1 MPSPDAQG
9 DVPVLHVERTDDAAV
24 LQWVCTS
31 PSIAAAPAGRREPSG
46 ALAALLVSGQLT
58 DVWLAGTVVRC
69 RAADVAS
76 WRELAPVV
84 QAAIAAALAERASW
98 LFAPSAAELG
108 AGVDVSVADV
118 QRVIDTA
125 AGAVAGAHGGALT
138 AVSVTDGRVLLA
150 AGGACHGCSSVDQT
164 LERLVRPALQRA
176 YPELVVELT
185 G

>member
-1 MPSPDAQG
+1 M
-9 DVPVLHVERTDDAAV
+9 PVLHVERTDDAAV

-31 PSIAAAPAGRREPSG
+31 PSLVGVPDGGRVPSG
-46 ALAALLVSGQLT
+46 ALATLLSSGQLT
-58 DVWLAGTVVRC
+58 DVWVAGSVVRC
-69 RAADVAS
+69 RAEDAAS

-98 LFAPSAAELG
+98 LFAPSAAQLG

-138 AVSVTDGRVLLA
+138 AVSVSGGRVLLA
-150 AGGACHGCSSVDQT
+150 TGGACHGCSSVDQT

-176 YPELVVELT
+176 YPELVIELT

>member
-1 MPSPDAQG
+1 MPSPDAPATA
-9 DVPVLHVERTDDAAV
+9 PVLHVERTDDAAV

-31 PSIAAAPAGRREPSG
+31 PSLAGVPAGRRRPDG
-46 ALAALLVSGQLT
+46 ALAALLASGQLM
-58 DVWLAGTVVRC
+58 DVWVAGSVVRC
-69 RAADVAS
+69 RAADGAS

-84 QAAIAAALAERASW
+84 QVAIAQALAERASW
-98 LFAPSAAELG
+98 LFSPSPAELG
-108 AGVDVSVADV
+108 EAVDVSVADV
-118 QRVIDTA
+118 QRVIDAA

-150 AGGACHGCSSVDQT
+150 TGGACHGCSSVDQT

-176 YPELVVELT
+176 YPELVIELL